1 MKIKR
6 RIFNKETDKTKTITE
21 KVELIKKNDKTVL
34 VKLGNG
40 DVIKRKIK
48 DCIFDE

>member
-6 RIFNKETDKTKTITE
+6 RIFNRETGKTKTITE
-21 KVELIKKNDKTVL
+21 TVELIKKNDKTIL

-40 DVIKRKIK
+40 DIIKRKLK
-48 DCIFDE
+48 DIVEE